1 VSSEADVPMTDPEM
15 GTRWSRR
22 EMLKKSAVA
31 GGVALWAIPA
41 VEVVGTKIA
50 AAAGSIPATCTV
62 GPFGFTSFANASITF
77 TYTQNGKLE
86 HFVVAV
92 NSTGESLT
100 EYSGTDVFGLVVVS
114 STEIQGTIPSADV
127 LSAISVTVSGQN
139 TETTKPF
146 SCTTEALFV
155 LTS

>member
-77 TYTQNGKLE
+77 TYTQNGQAEQL
-86 HFVVAV
+86 VVAV
-92 NSTGESLT
+92 NGAGTGFTVS
-100 EYSGTDVFGLVVVS
+100 SGTDVFGLTVPTP
-114 STEIQGTIPSADV
+114 TEIKGTIPSADV
-127 LSAISVTVSGQN
+127 LSAISVTVSGEG